1 MKSHAKAV
9 VIGGGVVGCSVLY
22 HLAKAGWNDI
32 MLIERS
38 ELTSGSSWH
47 AAGGFHTL
55 NGDPNVAKLQAYT
68 VQLYKEIEEISGQ
81 SCSLHLTGGVMMA
94 DTPER
99 MDFLRLAH
107 AKGRYLGMDTELITP
122 SEAKAMFPLMDETN
136 FVGAMWDPVE
146 GHLDPSGTTH
156 AYAKAARKLGAEIV
170 LRNRVVE
177 LTQEVDGTWNVV
189 TEQGTVKAEHVVNC
203 GGLWAREIGR
213 MVGVELPVLAMEHMY
228 LLTEPMPEVEEFN
241 KSTGREMIGV
251 LDFKGEIYTRQERNG
266 ILLGTYEK
274 ACKPWSPVSTPWDFG
289 HELLQPDIDRIAP
302 SLEIGFKH
310 FPGIEK
316 AGIKQIINGPFT
328 FALDGNPLVGPVQGL
343 TNFWCA
349 CAVMAGFSQGGGVGL
364 ALSNWMVHG
373 DPGFDVWGMDVARFG
388 EWATLRYTN
397 AKVRENY
404 SRRFSIRF
412 PNEEL
417 PAARPAK
424 TTPLYDTM
432 LANNAVMGDSW
443 GLETPLWFAP
453 KGSEP
458 KDVVSF
464 HRSNDFR
471 PIGEEVRA
479 TRERVGVTEIANFAK
494 YEVSGPGAEDFLNRL
509 MTNRMPKT
517 GRIVLTPM
525 LNEFGRLIGDFT
537 IAKAGPRGGEDRFM
551 IWGSSAAQKYHMRWF
566 EKHLPK
572 DGPRASEVR
581 IHRFDQTLVGLS
593 IAGPKSRDLLQKLVD
608 VDISTK
614 AFRFM
619 DFREMAVGGAPC
631 MVNRITYTGDLG
643 YEIWM
648 APAYQRLVY
657 KAIKEAGEE
666 FGLVDFGMRALLSMR
681 LEKNFPTWFREL
693 RPIYGPFE
701 GSMDRFIKLEKNDF
715 IGREAAAK
723 EQAEGPKLR
732 RVSFIV
738 DAADADVMGDEP
750 IWAKVGGKDYG
761 TVEKPHGYGAP
772 RFDAGGKEVRG
783 SNAAE
788 GASAVRGIVDG
799 DWRVVGWVTSGGYA
813 HYVEKS
819 MAQGYVPAALAENES
834 AGLFEIEILGQRRPA
849 RINVEPPFDPSGEK
863 MRT

>member
-22 HLAKAGWNDI
+22 HLAKAGWADV

-55 NGDPNVAKLQAYT
+55 NGDPNVARLQAYT
-68 VQLYKEIEEISGQ
+68 VQLYKELEEISGQ
-81 SCSLHLTGGVMMA
+81 SCSLHLTGGVMLA

-122 SEAKAMFPLMDETN
+122 SEAKAMFPLMDEAN

-156 AYAKAARKLGAEIV
+156 AYAKAAKTLGAEIV
-170 LRNRVVE
+170 LRNPVIE
-177 LTQEVDGTWNVV
+177 LTQEADGTWNVV
-189 TEQGTVKAEHVVNC
+189 TKNGTVKAEHVVNC
-203 GGLWAREIGR
+203 GGLWAREVGR
-213 MVGVELPVLAMEHMY
+213 MVGVELPLLAMEHMY

-241 KSTGREMIGV
+241 ARTGREMVGV

-266 ILLGTYEK
+266 VLLGTYEK
-274 ACKPWSPVSTPWDFG
+274 ACKPWSPVNTPWDFG
-289 HELLQPDIDRIAP
+289 HELLQPDLDRIAP
-302 SLEIGFKH
+302 SLEVGFKH

-328 FALDGNPLVGPVQGL
+328 FAPDGNPLVGPVQGL

-364 ALSNWMVHG
+364 ALSNWMVNG

-388 EWATLRYTN
+388 EWASLRYTS

-417 PAARPAK
+417 PAARPAQ
-424 TTPLYDTM
+424 TTPLYDVM
-432 LANNAVMGDSW
+432 LRDNNAVMGDSW

-453 KGSEP
+453 KGAEP

-464 HRSNDFR
+464 HRSNDFEHIR
-471 PIGEEVRA
+471 AEVRA

-494 YEVSGPGAEDFLNRL
+494 YEVAGTGAEDFLNRL
-509 MTNRMPKT
+509 MTNRMPKV

-525 LNEFGRLIGDFT
+525 LNEFGKLIGDFT
-537 IAKAGPRGGEDRFM
+537 IAKADDDRFM
-551 IWGSSAAQKYHMRWF
+551 VWGSSAAQKYHMRWF

-572 DGPRASEVR
+572 DRSVR
-581 IHRFDQTLVGLS
+581 IIRFDQTLVGLS
-593 IAGPKSRDLLQKLVD
+593 IAGPRSRDLLAKLVD
-608 VDISTK
+608 VDVSNG

-619 DFREMAVGGAPC
+619 DFREMAVAGAPC
-631 MVNRITYTGDLG
+631 MVNRISYTGDLG

-648 APAYQRLVY
+648 EPAYQRLVY
-657 KAIKEAGEE
+657 EAIKREGEA
-666 FGLVDFGMRALLSMR
+666 FGIVDFGMRALLSMR

-701 GSMDRFIKLEKNDF
+701 GAMDRFIKLEKNDF

-732 RVSFIV
+732 RVSFTV
-738 DAADADVMGDEP
+738 DALDADVMGDEP
-750 IWAKVGGKDYG
+750 IWAKANGQDFG
-761 TVEKPHGYGAP
+761 TVGEPHGYGAP
-772 RFDAGGKEVRG
+772 RFGADGKDVRG
-783 SNAAE
+783 SQAATD
-788 GASAVRGIVDG
+788 ASAVRGIHDG
-799 DWRVVGWVTSGGYA
+799 EWSVVGWVTSGGYA

-819 MAQGYVPAALAENES
+819 MAQGYVPAALSEDASE
-834 AGLFEIEILGQRRPA
+834 GLFEIEILGRRRPA
-849 RINVEPPFDPSGEK
+849 RIAVEPPFDPAGEK
-863 MRT
+863 MRG